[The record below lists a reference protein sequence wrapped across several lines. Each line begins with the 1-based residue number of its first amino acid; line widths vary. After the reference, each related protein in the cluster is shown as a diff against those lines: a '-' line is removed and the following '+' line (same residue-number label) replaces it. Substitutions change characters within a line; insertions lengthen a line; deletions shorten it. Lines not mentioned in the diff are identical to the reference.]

1 MRASTLLVLLG
12 CLSGCVGG
20 IRETT
25 SPRTATEM
33 LLVSTAA
40 YRAVMEYDATFLDGR
55 RVYLDLSNF
64 ESIDKGYVQS
74 ALRDLLSGSGALL
87 LEQAEP
93 SGGEPGAD
101 VIIEVR
107 NGALGIYDGEFTL
120 GLPSLPVTVPGLTTA
135 LVSPPLYIFRRDTA
149 QGWAKFQIWA
159 LDRRTRRYIS
169 RSHELWGSSYYNQ
182 WYWFGIGPFDGSND
196 VYPEWDLEDAVWS
209 KKQPAARAFP
219 GEAAPP
225 RDAGDA
231 PEGKRQ
237 AGDTR
242 TPPTPEEQP
251 RQEP

>member
-1 MRASTLLVLLG
+1 MRRSSRLLLLLA
-12 CLSGCVGG
+12 CLGGCVGG

-25 SPRTATEM
+25 SPRSATEM

-40 YRAVMEYDATFLDGR
+40 YRAVMEYDATPLEGR

-74 ALRDLLSGSGALL
+74 ALRDLLSGAGALL
-87 LEQAEP
+87 MEQAEP

-101 VIIEVR
+101 VIVEVR

-209 KKQPAARAFP
+209 KKQPGARAFE
-219 GEAAPP
+219 GSPP
-225 RDAGDA
+225 RGEVDAEVERD
-231 PEGKRQ
+231 PD
-237 AGDTR
+237 DTR
-242 TPPTPEEQP
+242 TPPAPEGPP